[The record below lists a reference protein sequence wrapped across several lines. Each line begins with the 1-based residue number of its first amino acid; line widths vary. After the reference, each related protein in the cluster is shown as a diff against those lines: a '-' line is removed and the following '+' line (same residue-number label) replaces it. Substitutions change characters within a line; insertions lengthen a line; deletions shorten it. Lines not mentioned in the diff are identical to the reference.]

1 MTRFLLAFLL
11 VFSSVECVASCASDD
26 CGSPKEPPCHHSA
39 PSVKACPHEL
49 MIERAQAVVN
59 VAEVSPLFATVT
71 LTPSPVA
78 FEFVPQQS
86 AAGPAPPLSLRI

>member
-11 VFSSVECVASCASDD
+11 AFSSVECVASCASDD
-26 CGSPKEPPCHHSA
+26 CGSPKAPPCHHSA

-49 MIERAQAVVN
+49 VIERAHAIVTVVETPPL
-59 VAEVSPLFATVT
+59 VATITLSPA
-71 LTPSPVA
+71 PVKT
-78 FEFVPQQS
+78 EFVPEQS